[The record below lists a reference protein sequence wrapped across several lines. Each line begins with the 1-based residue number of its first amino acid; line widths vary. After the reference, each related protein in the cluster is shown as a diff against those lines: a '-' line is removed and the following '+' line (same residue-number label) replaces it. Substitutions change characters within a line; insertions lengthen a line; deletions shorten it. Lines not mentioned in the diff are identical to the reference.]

1 MRSRALVVSLL
12 ALVALAV
19 LVPTAPA
26 AKPQTVVIDVDD
38 SGTDQFLTE
47 ECGVPVTFQATGRVT
62 LRTFAGT
69 GAAGPVLLNTLNVGV
84 TVTSGDNS
92 YRFRDVGADHLQQQ
106 PDGSLV
112 LMVIGQ
118 VPFEFTGV
126 LKLDPDTGETI
137 LEPQHSIE
145 DRLEDA
151 CAALTA

>member
-19 LVPTAPA
+19 LAALAPA

-38 SGTDQFLTE
+38 SGTDQVLTE

-69 GAAGPVLLNTLNVGV
+69 GAAGPVLLTTLNVGV

-92 YRFRDVGADHLQQQ
+92 SRFRDVGADHLQQQ
-106 PDGSLV
+106 PGGSLV

-126 LKLDPDTGETI
+126 LKLDPDTGDAI
-137 LEPQHSIE
+137 LAPQQAIE
-145 DRLEDA
+145 DRLDDA